1 MVAVMKPLAKIE
13 FTFLEKQKDVQNW
26 DNTFYELFAMFHEM
40 ESQFSPPNSDV
51 NDRFIMLTS
60 TNIYVKKYQEKKIQV
75 YHNMSEKY
83 KNVAQLYLFS
93 AYEREETSLL
103 IQLIEEIQIHLEN
116 SDKKYTIQNERPTSL
131 DLFSDAK
138 PYLSL
143 EIT

>member
-26 DNTFYELFAMFHEM
+26 DNTFYELFSMFHEM

-75 YHNMSEKY
+75 YHNMSGKY
-83 KNVAQLYLFS
+83 KNIAQLYLFS

-103 IQLIEEIQIHLEN
+103 IQLIEEIQSHLEN
-116 SDKKYTIQNERPTSL
+116 SDKKYTIQNERHTSL

>member
-26 DNTFYELFAMFHEM
+26 DNTFYELFSMFHEM

-75 YHNMSEKY
+75 YHNMSGKY
-83 KNVAQLYLFS
+83 KNIAQLYLFS

-103 IQLIEEIQIHLEN
+103 IQLIEEIQSHLEN
-116 SDKKYTIQNERPTSL
+116 SEKKYTIQNERHTSL